1 MSMCEEDLK
10 MIQDLVKAGKE
21 IEKRWVEG
29 KRIVKKKRKK
39 KKKTKKKFYLY
50 GFCPHLFCEGRIL
63 LWRVLKFLNH
73 GYIQTPMPCSEV
85 QIYNPLSISHYLHH
99 PKSQP
104 HIL

>member
-39 KKKTKKKFYLY
+39 KWPDYRLGPTCFAK
-50 GFCPHLFCEGRIL
+50 EGYC
-63 LWRVLKFLNH
+63 FG
-73 GYIQTPMPCSEV
+73 GY
-85 QIYNPLSISHYLHH
+85 
-99 PKSQP
+99 
-104 HIL
+104 